1 MQDMIHLRPHHL
13 LCLQAFRGKGYS
25 ESFVK
30 KMTEVHAMPPVFDQ
44 NVMKELKNRGIHERV
59 LSGIPDELCLTEDL
73 VRGCCPDCQWQ
84 EICLAVCREKDG
96 QRE

>member
-30 KMTEVHAMPPVFDQ
+30 KMTEVHARLRENP
-44 NVMKELKNRGIHERV
+44 KL
-59 LSGIPDELCLTEDL
+59 
-73 VRGCCPDCQWQ
+73 
-84 EICLAVCREKDG
+84 EIRLAKGAAGVKRSRQKQQKGTDRDG
-96 QRE
+96 RYHP

>member
-30 KMTEVHAMPPVFDQ
+30 KMTEVHAMLRENPKLEIRLAEGADDLCAACP
-44 NVMKELKNRGIHERV
+44 NPR
-59 LSGIPDELCLTEDL
+59 CLT
-73 VRGCCPDCQWQ
+73 RM
-84 EICLAVCREKDG
+84 
-96 QRE
+96 